1 VRVSSC
7 YFGAF
12 GYEEMGKGHG
22 EMEHAIS
29 AFQTGLEIK
38 AKVALLFLFVL
49 QLARAGKASGYIM

>member
-1 VRVSSC
+1 
-7 YFGAF
+7 
-12 GYEEMGKGHG
+12 MGKGHG